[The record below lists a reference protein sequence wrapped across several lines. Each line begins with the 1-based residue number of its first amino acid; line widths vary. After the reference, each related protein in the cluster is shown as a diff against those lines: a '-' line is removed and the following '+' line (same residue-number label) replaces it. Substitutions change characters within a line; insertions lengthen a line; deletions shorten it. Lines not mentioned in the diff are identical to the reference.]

1 MRNNRLTA
9 LLLSVLLATA
19 AIPAASAAEAEQP
32 ETPNPVPQTA
42 ITGDTL
48 IGDLNHDGTV
58 NVLDA
63 TEMQIFLAGD
73 NTPLSVQHLRVMDVN
88 GDGSVSILDATE
100 LQRYAAEFPCSTFVG
115 RRYADI
121 YPETE
126 TTIAPTEPPTENTT
140 AAPTEPPTEITTAAP
155 TEPPTENTTAVPTE
169 PPTEITTAAPTEPP
183 TEITTAAQ
191 TEPPTEPLYIQ
202 LDVNTLTLGDT
213 DYYALTYSTNGAL
226 PAAPSF
232 SSDNPSVAI
241 VTNNGFIIA
250 RAPGKAT
257 VTCSSGSLSDTCEV
271 TVCPT
276 ATSLSLIPAELTLGV
291 GESVALECMMD
302 DGAVAFQRYFSSS
315 DNAVATVHTS
325 GGTVT
330 ALGAGT
336 AEITCSLLNGLKAV
350 CHITVLPLADTVTL
364 NQTEVSMSLG
374 GSFTFA
380 SAVPENTAAYCRA
393 YGSEDSSVVEMLPSG
408 EAKATGIGTT
418 RVYCEIA
425 GGARAYAT
433 VTVTEPTLRG
443 IMIQHLTEQVGN
455 NNISYATYLNEH
467 SDLYAS
473 MDFPWCAIFAWT
485 TLDQFAEKAGLENP
499 VAARKQVSGIAVQAM
514 ARGALRN
521 RLDNDYIPKPGDLF
535 TTSTLERPY
544 DDGREHI
551 GFVEYVEFDDEGKVV
566 KVHTIEGN
574 FNWELQYPD
583 ETVVSRSEWIPEEDR
598 YGAWLCEY
606 IDLEQLFAAD
616 PDPDGEE

>member
-126 TTIAPTEPPTENTT
+126 TTIAPTEPPTEITT

-155 TEPPTENTTAVPTE
+155 
-169 PPTEITTAAPTEPP
+169 
-183 TEITTAAQ
+183 

-257 VTCSSGSLSDTCEV
+257 VTCSSGSFSDTCEV

-380 SAVPENTAAYCRA
+380 SAVPENTAAYCRV
-393 YGSEDSSVVEMLPSG
+393 YGTEDSSVVEMLPSG
-408 EAKATGIGTT
+408 EARATGVGTT

-514 ARGALRN
+514 ALGALRN

-606 IDLEQLFAAD
+606 IDLEQLFASD
-616 PDPDGEE
+616 PDTGGEE

>member
-140 AAPTEPPTEITTAAP
+140 AAPTEPPTE
-155 TEPPTENTTAVPTE
+155 
-169 PPTEITTAAPTEPP
+169 
-183 TEITTAAQ
+183 
-191 TEPPTEPLYIQ
+191 PLYIQ

-257 VTCSSGSLSDTCEV
+257 VTCSSGSFSDTCEV
-271 TVCPT
+271 TVCPS

-408 EAKATGIGTT
+408 EAKATGVGTT

-514 ARGALRN
+514 ALGALRN

-606 IDLEQLFAAD
+606 IDLEQLFASD
-616 PDPDGEE
+616 PDTGGEE

>member
-140 AAPTEPPTEITTAAP
+140 AAQ
-155 TEPPTENTTAVPTE
+155 TE

-616 PDPDGEE
+616 PDTGGEE

>member
-126 TTIAPTEPPTENTT
+126 TTIAPTEPPTEITT

-155 TEPPTENTTAVPTE
+155 TEPPTENTTA
-169 PPTEITTAAPTEPP
+169 AP
-183 TEITTAAQ
+183 

-271 TVCPT
+271 TVCPS
-276 ATSLSLIPAELTLGV
+276 ATSLSLIPAELTLGM

-408 EAKATGIGTT
+408 EAKATGVGTT

-616 PDPDGEE
+616 PDTGGEE

>member
-140 AAPTEPPTEITTAAP
+140 AA
-155 TEPPTENTTAVPTE
+155 
-169 PPTEITTAAPTEPP
+169 
-183 TEITTAAQ
+183 
-191 TEPPTEPLYIQ
+191 PTEPLYIQ

-408 EAKATGIGTT
+408 EAKATGVGTT

-616 PDPDGEE
+616 PDTGGEE

>member
-140 AAPTEPPTEITTAAP
+140 AAPTEPPTEITTAA
-155 TEPPTENTTAVPTE
+155 
-169 PPTEITTAAPTEPP
+169 
-183 TEITTAAQ
+183 Q

-257 VTCSSGSLSDTCEV
+257 VTCSSGSFSDTCEV

-408 EAKATGIGTT
+408 EAKATGVGTT

-606 IDLEQLFAAD
+606 IDLEQLFASD
-616 PDPDGEE
+616 PDTGGEE

>member
-126 TTIAPTEPPTENTT
+126 TTIAPTEPPTE
-140 AAPTEPPTEITTAAP
+140 ITTAAP
-155 TEPPTENTTAVPTE
+155 
-169 PPTEITTAAPTEPP
+169 
-183 TEITTAAQ
+183 

-257 VTCSSGSLSDTCEV
+257 VTCSSGSFSDTCEV

-408 EAKATGIGTT
+408 EAKATGVGTT

-606 IDLEQLFAAD
+606 IDLEQLFASD
-616 PDPDGEE
+616 PDTGGEE

>member
-73 NTPLSVQHLRVMDVN
+73 NTPLSEQHLRVMDVN

-126 TTIAPTEPPTENTT
+126 TTI
-140 AAPTEPPTEITTAAP
+140 
-155 TEPPTENTTAVPTE
+155 
-169 PPTEITTAAPTEPP
+169 APTEPP

-315 DNAVATVHTS
+315 DNAVASVQTS

-330 ALGAGT
+330 APGAGT

-408 EAKATGIGTT
+408 EAKATGVGTT

-616 PDPDGEE
+616 PDTGGEE

>member
-126 TTIAPTEPPTENTT
+126 TTI
-140 AAPTEPPTEITTAAP
+140 
-155 TEPPTENTTAVPTE
+155 
-169 PPTEITTAAPTEPP
+169 APTEPP

-408 EAKATGIGTT
+408 EARATGVGTT

-616 PDPDGEE
+616 PDTGGEE

>member
-126 TTIAPTEPPTENTT
+126 TTIAPTEPPTE
-140 AAPTEPPTEITTAAP
+140 
-155 TEPPTENTTAVPTE
+155 
-169 PPTEITTAAPTEPP
+169 ITTAAPTEPP

-257 VTCSSGSLSDTCEV
+257 VTCSSGSFSDTCEV
-271 TVCPT
+271 TVCPS

-408 EAKATGIGTT
+408 EAKATGVGTT

-616 PDPDGEE
+616 PDTGGEE

>member
-32 ETPNPVPQTA
+32 ETPNPIPQTA

-73 NTPLSVQHLRVMDVN
+73 NTPLSEQHLRVMDVN

-140 AAPTEPPTEITTAAP
+140 AAPTEPPTENTTAAP
-155 TEPPTENTTAVPTE
+155 TEPPTEA
-169 PPTEITTAAPTEPP
+169 TTAAP
-183 TEITTAAQ
+183 

-241 VTNNGFIIA
+241 VTNNGFVIA

-257 VTCSSGSLSDTCEV
+257 VTCSSGSFSDTCEV
-271 TVCPT
+271 TVCPS
-276 ATSLSLIPAELTLGV
+276 ATSLSLIPAELTLGM

-408 EAKATGIGTT
+408 EAKATGVGTT

-514 ARGALRN
+514 ALGALRN

>member
-126 TTIAPTEPPTENTT
+126 TTIAPTEPPTE
-140 AAPTEPPTEITTAAP
+140 ITTAAP
-155 TEPPTENTTAVPTE
+155 
-169 PPTEITTAAPTEPP
+169 
-183 TEITTAAQ
+183 

-241 VTNNGFIIA
+241 VTNNGFVIA

-257 VTCSSGSLSDTCEV
+257 VTCSSGSFSDTCEV
-271 TVCPT
+271 TVCPS
-276 ATSLSLIPAELTLGV
+276 ATSLSLIPAELTLGM

-315 DNAVATVHTS
+315 DNAVASVQTS

-330 ALGAGT
+330 APGAGT

-408 EAKATGIGTT
+408 EAKATGVGTT

-606 IDLEQLFAAD
+606 IDLEQLFASD
-616 PDPDGEE
+616 PDTGGEE

>member
-126 TTIAPTEPPTENTT
+126 TTIAPTEPPTE
-140 AAPTEPPTEITTAAP
+140 ITTAAP
-155 TEPPTENTTAVPTE
+155 
-169 PPTEITTAAPTEPP
+169 
-183 TEITTAAQ
+183 

-257 VTCSSGSLSDTCEV
+257 VTCSSGSFSDTCEV
-271 TVCPT
+271 TVCPS
-276 ATSLSLIPAELTLGV
+276 ATSLSLIPAELTLGM

-315 DNAVATVHTS
+315 DNAVASVQTS

-330 ALGAGT
+330 APGAGT
-336 AEITCSLLNGLKAV
+336 AEITCSLLNGVKAV

-616 PDPDGEE
+616 PDTGGEE

>member
-126 TTIAPTEPPTENTT
+126 TTIAPTEPPTE
-140 AAPTEPPTEITTAAP
+140 ITTAAP
-155 TEPPTENTTAVPTE
+155 
-169 PPTEITTAAPTEPP
+169 
-183 TEITTAAQ
+183 

-257 VTCSSGSLSDTCEV
+257 VTCSSGSFSDTCEV
-271 TVCPT
+271 TVCPS

-616 PDPDGEE
+616 PNTGGEE

>member
-140 AAPTEPPTEITTAAP
+140 AAP
-155 TEPPTENTTAVPTE
+155 
-169 PPTEITTAAPTEPP
+169 
-183 TEITTAAQ
+183 

-408 EAKATGIGTT
+408 EAKATGVGTT

-606 IDLEQLFAAD
+606 IDLEQLFASD
-616 PDPDGEE
+616 PDTGGEE

>member
-140 AAPTEPPTEITTAAP
+140 AA
-155 TEPPTENTTAVPTE
+155 PTE

-616 PDPDGEE
+616 PDTGGEE

>member
-140 AAPTEPPTEITTAAP
+140 AAPTEPPTE
-155 TEPPTENTTAVPTE
+155 
-169 PPTEITTAAPTEPP
+169 
-183 TEITTAAQ
+183 
-191 TEPPTEPLYIQ
+191 PLYIQ

-257 VTCSSGSLSDTCEV
+257 VTCSSGSFSDTCEV
-271 TVCPT
+271 TVCPS

-514 ARGALRN
+514 ALGALRN

>member
-126 TTIAPTEPPTENTT
+126 TTIAPTEPPTE
-140 AAPTEPPTEITTAAP
+140 ITTAA
-155 TEPPTENTTAVPTE
+155 
-169 PPTEITTAAPTEPP
+169 
-183 TEITTAAQ
+183 
-191 TEPPTEPLYIQ
+191 PTEPLYIQ

-408 EAKATGIGTT
+408 EAKATGVGTT

-606 IDLEQLFAAD
+606 IDLEQLFASD
-616 PDPDGEE
+616 PDTGGEE

>member
-73 NTPLSVQHLRVMDVN
+73 NTPLSEQHLRVMDVN

-155 TEPPTENTTAVPTE
+155 TEPPTE
-169 PPTEITTAAPTEPP
+169 ITTAAP
-183 TEITTAAQ
+183 

-271 TVCPT
+271 TVCPS
-276 ATSLSLIPAELTLGV
+276 ATSLSLIPAELTLGM

-315 DNAVATVHTS
+315 DNAVASVQTS

-330 ALGAGT
+330 APGAGT

-408 EAKATGIGTT
+408 EAKATGVGTT

>member
-126 TTIAPTEPPTENTT
+126 TTIAPTEPPTE
-140 AAPTEPPTEITTAAP
+140 
-155 TEPPTENTTAVPTE
+155 
-169 PPTEITTAAPTEPP
+169 
-183 TEITTAAQ
+183 ITTAAQ

-271 TVCPT
+271 TVCPS
-276 ATSLSLIPAELTLGV
+276 ATSLSLIPAELTLGM

-380 SAVPENTAAYCRA
+380 SKIPENMAAYCRA

-514 ARGALRN
+514 ALGALRN

-606 IDLEQLFAAD
+606 IDLEQLFASD
-616 PDPDGEE
+616 PDTGGEE

>member
-73 NTPLSVQHLRVMDVN
+73 NTPLSEQHLRVMDVN

-126 TTIAPTEPPTENTT
+126 TTIVPTEPPTENT
-140 AAPTEPPTEITTAAP
+140 A
-155 TEPPTENTTAVPTE
+155 AVPTE

-183 TEITTAAQ
+183 R
-191 TEPPTEPLYIQ
+191 EPLYIQ

-257 VTCSSGSLSDTCEV
+257 VTCSSGSFSDTCEV
-271 TVCPT
+271 TVCPS
-276 ATSLSLIPAELTLGV
+276 ATSLSLIPAELTLGM

-315 DNAVATVHTS
+315 DNAVASVQTS

-380 SAVPENTAAYCRA
+380 SVVPENTAAYCRA

-408 EAKATGIGTT
+408 EAKATGVGTT

-499 VAARKQVSGIAVQAM
+499 VAARKRVSGIAVQAM
-514 ARGALRN
+514 ARGALYN

>member
-126 TTIAPTEPPTENTT
+126 TTI
-140 AAPTEPPTEITTAAP
+140 
-155 TEPPTENTTAVPTE
+155 
-169 PPTEITTAAPTEPP
+169 APTEPP

-408 EAKATGIGTT
+408 EAKATGVGTT

-606 IDLEQLFAAD
+606 IDLEQLFASD
-616 PDPDGEE
+616 PDTGGEE

>member
-140 AAPTEPPTEITTAAP
+140 AA
-155 TEPPTENTTAVPTE
+155 PTE

-408 EAKATGIGTT
+408 EAKATGVGTT

-535 TTSTLERPY
+535 TTSTLE
-544 DDGREHI
+544 
-551 GFVEYVEFDDEGKVV
+551 
-566 KVHTIEGN
+566 
-574 FNWELQYPD
+574 Q
-583 ETVVSRSEWIPEEDR
+583 
-598 YGAWLCEY
+598 GAHRLRGIC
-606 IDLEQLFAAD
+606 
-616 PDPDGEE
+616 GVRRRG

>member
-140 AAPTEPPTEITTAAP
+140 AA
-155 TEPPTENTTAVPTE
+155 PTE

-408 EAKATGIGTT
+408 EAKATGVGTT

-606 IDLEQLFAAD
+606 IDLEQLFASD
-616 PDPDGEE
+616 PDTGGEE

>member
-140 AAPTEPPTEITTAAP
+140 AAQ
-155 TEPPTENTTAVPTE
+155 TE

-408 EAKATGIGTT
+408 EAKATGVGTT

-514 ARGALRN
+514 ALGALRN

-606 IDLEQLFAAD
+606 IDLEQLFASD
-616 PDPDGEE
+616 PDTGGEE

>member
-140 AAPTEPPTEITTAAP
+140 AA
-155 TEPPTENTTAVPTE
+155 
-169 PPTEITTAAPTEPP
+169 
-183 TEITTAAQ
+183 
-191 TEPPTEPLYIQ
+191 PTEPLYIQ

-408 EAKATGIGTT
+408 EAKATGVGTT

-514 ARGALRN
+514 ALGALRN

-606 IDLEQLFAAD
+606 IDLEQLFASD
-616 PDPDGEE
+616 PDTGGEE

>member
-140 AAPTEPPTEITTAAP
+140 AAQTEPPTEITTAAP
-155 TEPPTENTTAVPTE
+155 
-169 PPTEITTAAPTEPP
+169 
-183 TEITTAAQ
+183 

-257 VTCSSGSLSDTCEV
+257 VTCSSGSFSDTCEV

-408 EAKATGIGTT
+408 EAKATGVGTT

-606 IDLEQLFAAD
+606 IDLEQLFASD
-616 PDPDGEE
+616 PDTGGEE

>member
-73 NTPLSVQHLRVMDVN
+73 NTPLSEQHLRVMDVN

-126 TTIAPTEPPTENTT
+126 TTIAPTEPPTE
-140 AAPTEPPTEITTAAP
+140 ITTAAP
-155 TEPPTENTTAVPTE
+155 
-169 PPTEITTAAPTEPP
+169 
-183 TEITTAAQ
+183 

-213 DYYALTYSTNGAL
+213 DYYALTSSTNGAL

-271 TVCPT
+271 TVCPS
-276 ATSLSLIPAELTLGV
+276 ATSLSLIPAELTLGM

-315 DNAVATVHTS
+315 DNAVASVQTS

-330 ALGAGT
+330 APGAGT

-408 EAKATGIGTT
+408 EAKATGVGTT

-616 PDPDGEE
+616 PNTGGEE

>member
-126 TTIAPTEPPTENTT
+126 TTIAPTEPPTEITT

-155 TEPPTENTTAVPTE
+155 
-169 PPTEITTAAPTEPP
+169 
-183 TEITTAAQ
+183 

-257 VTCSSGSLSDTCEV
+257 VTCSSGSFSDTCEV

-514 ARGALRN
+514 ALGALRN

-606 IDLEQLFAAD
+606 IDLEQLFASD
-616 PDPDGEE
+616 PDTGGEE

>member
-126 TTIAPTEPPTENTT
+126 TTIAPTEPPTE
-140 AAPTEPPTEITTAAP
+140 ITTAAP
-155 TEPPTENTTAVPTE
+155 
-169 PPTEITTAAPTEPP
+169 
-183 TEITTAAQ
+183 

-241 VTNNGFIIA
+241 VTNNGFIIRITA
-250 RAPGKAT
+250 L
-257 VTCSSGSLSDTCEV
+257 SSREPPVRQPSPAQAVPS
-271 TVCPT
+271 
-276 ATSLSLIPAELTLGV
+276 AIPA
-291 GESVALECMMD
+291 
-302 DGAVAFQRYFSSS
+302 
-315 DNAVATVHTS
+315 
-325 GGTVT
+325 
-330 ALGAGT
+330 
-336 AEITCSLLNGLKAV
+336 K
-350 CHITVLPLADTVTL
+350 
-364 NQTEVSMSLG
+364 
-374 GSFTFA
+374 
-380 SAVPENTAAYCRA
+380 
-393 YGSEDSSVVEMLPSG
+393 
-408 EAKATGIGTT
+408 
-418 RVYCEIA
+418 
-425 GGARAYAT
+425 
-433 VTVTEPTLRG
+433 
-443 IMIQHLTEQVGN
+443 
-455 NNISYATYLNEH
+455 
-467 SDLYAS
+467 
-473 MDFPWCAIFAWT
+473 
-485 TLDQFAEKAGLENP
+485 
-499 VAARKQVSGIAVQAM
+499 
-514 ARGALRN
+514 
-521 RLDNDYIPKPGDLF
+521 
-535 TTSTLERPY
+535 
-544 DDGREHI
+544 
-551 GFVEYVEFDDEGKVV
+551 
-566 KVHTIEGN
+566 
-574 FNWELQYPD
+574 
-583 ETVVSRSEWIPEEDR
+583 
-598 YGAWLCEY
+598 
-606 IDLEQLFAAD
+606 
-616 PDPDGEE
+616 

>member
-126 TTIAPTEPPTENTT
+126 TTIA
-140 AAPTEPPTEITTAAP
+140 
-155 TEPPTENTTAVPTE
+155 PTE

-408 EAKATGIGTT
+408 EAKATGVGTT

-606 IDLEQLFAAD
+606 IDLEQLFASD
-616 PDPDGEE
+616 PDTGGEE

>member
-73 NTPLSVQHLRVMDVN
+73 NAPLSVQHLRVMDVN

-126 TTIAPTEPPTENTT
+126 TTI
-140 AAPTEPPTEITTAAP
+140 
-155 TEPPTENTTAVPTE
+155 
-169 PPTEITTAAPTEPP
+169 APTEPP

-257 VTCSSGSLSDTCEV
+257 VTCSSGSFSDTCEV
-271 TVCPT
+271 TVCPS
-276 ATSLSLIPAELTLGV
+276 ATSLSLIPAELTLGM

-408 EAKATGIGTT
+408 EAKATGVGTT

-606 IDLEQLFAAD
+606 IDLEQLFASD
-616 PDPDGEE
+616 PDTGGEE

>member
-126 TTIAPTEPPTENTT
+126 TTIAPTEPPTE
-140 AAPTEPPTEITTAAP
+140 
-155 TEPPTENTTAVPTE
+155 
-169 PPTEITTAAPTEPP
+169 
-183 TEITTAAQ
+183 ITTAAQ

-257 VTCSSGSLSDTCEV
+257 VTCSSGSFSDTCEV

-408 EAKATGIGTT
+408 EAKATGVGTT

-551 GFVEYVEFDDEGKVV
+551 GFVEYVEFDDDGKVV

-606 IDLEQLFAAD
+606 IDLEQLFASD
-616 PDPDGEE
+616 PDTGGEE

>member
-126 TTIAPTEPPTENTT
+126 TTIAPTEPPTEITT

-155 TEPPTENTTAVPTE
+155 
-169 PPTEITTAAPTEPP
+169 
-183 TEITTAAQ
+183 

-408 EAKATGIGTT
+408 EAKATGVGTT

-616 PDPDGEE
+616 PDTGGEE

>member
-1 MRNNRLTA
+1 M
-9 LLLSVLLATA
+9 
-19 AIPAASAAEAEQP
+19 
-32 ETPNPVPQTA
+32 
-42 ITGDTL
+42 
-48 IGDLNHDGTV
+48 
-58 NVLDA
+58 
-63 TEMQIFLAGD
+63 
-73 NTPLSVQHLRVMDVN
+73 
-88 GDGSVSILDATE
+88 
-100 LQRYAAEFPCSTFVG
+100 
-115 RRYADI
+115 
-121 YPETE
+121 
-126 TTIAPTEPPTENTT
+126 
-140 AAPTEPPTEITTAAP
+140 
-155 TEPPTENTTAVPTE
+155 
-169 PPTEITTAAPTEPP
+169 
-183 TEITTAAQ
+183 
-191 TEPPTEPLYIQ
+191 
-202 LDVNTLTLGDT
+202 
-213 DYYALTYSTNGAL
+213 
-226 PAAPSF
+226 
-232 SSDNPSVAI
+232 AI

-408 EAKATGIGTT
+408 EAKATGVGTT

-514 ARGALRN
+514 ALGALRN

-606 IDLEQLFAAD
+606 IDLEQLFASD
-616 PDPDGEE
+616 PDTGGEE

>member
-126 TTIAPTEPPTENTT
+126 TTI
-140 AAPTEPPTEITTAAP
+140 
-155 TEPPTENTTAVPTE
+155 
-169 PPTEITTAAPTEPP
+169 APTEPP

>member
-155 TEPPTENTTAVPTE
+155 
-169 PPTEITTAAPTEPP
+169 
-183 TEITTAAQ
+183 

-408 EAKATGIGTT
+408 EAKATGVGTT

-606 IDLEQLFAAD
+606 IDLEQLFASD
-616 PDPDGEE
+616 PDTGGEE

>member
-126 TTIAPTEPPTENTT
+126 TTIAPTEPPTEN
-140 AAPTEPPTEITTAAP
+140 
-155 TEPPTENTTAVPTE
+155 
-169 PPTEITTAAPTEPP
+169 TTAAPTEPP

-408 EAKATGIGTT
+408 EAKATGVGTT

-514 ARGALRN
+514 ALGALRN

-616 PDPDGEE
+616 PDTGGEE

>member
-126 TTIAPTEPPTENTT
+126 TTIAPTEPPTE
-140 AAPTEPPTEITTAAP
+140 
-155 TEPPTENTTAVPTE
+155 
-169 PPTEITTAAPTEPP
+169 
-183 TEITTAAQ
+183 ITTAAQ

-257 VTCSSGSLSDTCEV
+257 VTCSSGSFSDTCEV
-271 TVCPT
+271 TVCPS
-276 ATSLSLIPAELTLGV
+276 ATSLSLIPAELTLGM

-315 DNAVATVHTS
+315 DNAVASVQTS

-330 ALGAGT
+330 APGAGT

-408 EAKATGIGTT
+408 EAKATGVGTT

-606 IDLEQLFAAD
+606 IDLEQLFASD
-616 PDPDGEE
+616 PDTGGEE